1 VPYHLK
7 LKKSAE
13 KELEVLPL
21 SAVVKIQERIFELA
35 NNPFP
40 PGIKKLKGFTDLY
53 RIRVGKYRAIYNVNH
68 QTKSIEILKIGDRKN
83 IYE

>member
-1 VPYHLK
+1 MPYQLK

-13 KELEVLPL
+13 KELEALPL
-21 SAVVKIQERIFELA
+21 PAVLKIREKIIELA

-53 RIRVGKYRAIYNVNH
+53 RIRAGHYRAIYNVNH
-68 QTKSIEILKIGDRKN
+68 QTHIIEILKIGDRKN
-83 IYE
+83 IYD